1 MFVLAVS
8 FLAYFALLVYCD
20 FWGPQPLG
28 VLTEFD
34 SRGKIVR
41 AIFSRSPAERAGLQV
56 GDRLI
61 AVDGHGIRTLFD
73 WTPIRVNFEEGRPYR
88 LSIQRGGEVLGS
100 TLILRQASWT
110 DWTAREGLV
119 LLTVRLAQWAT
130 LVLSLIIAFSRP
142 NDFVARVG
150 AWLLATVSTTSFLLP
165 YGMAATWRRLP
176 EPLGFLMWIPLVST
190 LALAPAVFT
199 FFAIFP
205 RRLFHSRLGW
215 CLVWAPV
222 LAILPSLTRYAYSML
237 YRPWSGGRLPQW
249 VLILNNLAAPVY
261 VLGGV
266 LALVLNYRK
275 MADARQKRRVRVLV
289 TGSVVG
295 WLAVLPVFLY
305 WWAPASHLAP
315 AFFMSPAMILS
326 IVVFMAF
333 PLSFAYAIVKHRV
346 LEIPVLLRKSARY
359 LLVQRGFVV
368 ILLLACLGATFLFI
382 HAYLRFFHPA
392 TTATLPLGIAL
403 GVGFGLVLA
412 WAGTWAEKQVTGR
425 IDRAFFRNAYDA
437 RRILE
442 HLANE
447 APSCA
452 SRKQLAELLDRQ
464 LRQSLHPRTLTI
476 YLESEEGKLKLAP
489 LPRPEGAPESLSVDL
504 PGLIELAGRR
514 QPWSLPDGNAGRAGV
529 APLAPLEP
537 DCLVPVVTGGGRM
550 AGLIVL
556 GLRLSEEPYSG
567 EDKRLLLATA
577 RQAGTV
583 LESIRLAE
591 TIVEQLEAER
601 RAAHEME
608 IARQVQSRL
617 FPQKRPALRTL
628 EYIGGCIEA
637 RAVGGDYYD
646 YFELGS
652 DRLALILA
660 DISGKGI
667 SAALL
672 MANLQA
678 NLRGQVAIANDD
690 LCSYLRSANHLFKES
705 TSEEH
710 YTTLFFGLYNDNT
723 RELTYVSCGHN
734 PALVLRKGG
743 EIDRLESSAT
753 VLGMFDDWDC
763 GLCKIELYPGDILA
777 MYSDGVTEACDA
789 KDEEFGEERLIK
801 ALRASSELPVPLMH
815 AAVVAAVQTFS
826 AGEQRDDLTLLVARG
841 R

>member
-1 MFVLAVS
+1 
-8 FLAYFALLVYCD
+8 
-20 FWGPQPLG
+20 
-28 VLTEFD
+28 
-34 SRGKIVR
+34 
-41 AIFSRSPAERAGLQV
+41 
-56 GDRLI
+56 
-61 AVDGHGIRTLFD
+61 
-73 WTPIRVNFEEGRPYR
+73 
-88 LSIQRGGEVLGS
+88 
-100 TLILRQASWT
+100 
-110 DWTAREGLV
+110 
-119 LLTVRLAQWAT
+119 
-130 LVLSLIIAFSRP
+130 
-142 NDFVARVG
+142 
-150 AWLLATVSTTSFLLP
+150 
-165 YGMAATWRRLP
+165 
-176 EPLGFLMWIPLVST
+176 
-190 LALAPAVFT
+190 
-199 FFAIFP
+199 
-205 RRLFHSRLGW
+205 
-215 CLVWAPV
+215 
-222 LAILPSLTRYAYSML
+222 
-237 YRPWSGGRLPQW
+237 
-249 VLILNNLAAPVY
+249 
-261 VLGGV
+261 
-266 LALVLNYRK
+266 
-275 MADARQKRRVRVLV
+275 
-289 TGSVVG
+289 
-295 WLAVLPVFLY
+295 
-305 WWAPASHLAP
+305 
-315 AFFMSPAMILS
+315 
-326 IVVFMAF
+326 
-333 PLSFAYAIVKHRV
+333 
-346 LEIPVLLRKSARY
+346 
-359 LLVQRGFVV
+359 
-368 ILLLACLGATFLFI
+368 
-382 HAYLRFFHPA
+382 
-392 TTATLPLGIAL
+392 
-403 GVGFGLVLA
+403 
-412 WAGTWAEKQVTGR
+412 
-425 IDRAFFRNAYDA
+425 
-437 RRILE
+437 
-442 HLANE
+442 
-447 APSCA
+447 
-452 SRKQLAELLDRQ
+452 
-464 LRQSLHPRTLTI
+464 
-476 YLESEEGKLKLAP
+476 
-489 LPRPEGAPESLSVDL
+489 
-504 PGLIELAGRR
+504 
-514 QPWSLPDGNAGRAGV
+514 
-529 APLAPLEP
+529 
-537 DCLVPVVTGGGRM
+537 
-550 AGLIVL
+550 LIVL